1 MSFGWSV
8 GDLIATIGILIKVS
22 NALRDSDGA
31 VAIYREDNLFIESLA
46 ATLEKICQGLEDG
59 SLPVEMK
66 TQVNIIRDPI
76 MKMQKKLDAKF
87 QTTLAE
93 GGASNF
99 ARLLRSLPK
108 KVEYG
113 IFVSKQVEQ
122 LRAQIATPLQDIQL
136 RLGLQLFSQVS
147 GLVTGM
153 RSLSLSMDKIEST
166 IQTILKSHSARFNT
180 AQTSQQHEILK
191 WLK

>member
-1 MSFGWSV
+1 
-8 GDLIATIGILIKVS
+8 
-22 NALRDSDGA
+22 
-31 VAIYREDNLFIESLA
+31 
-46 ATLEKICQGLEDG
+46 
-59 SLPVEMK
+59 MK
-66 TQVNIIRDPI
+66 TQVNVIRDPI

-87 QTTLAE
+87 QTTLAG

-136 RLGLQLFSQVS
+136 
-147 GLVTGM
+147 T
-153 RSLSLSMDKIEST
+153 D
-166 IQTILKSHSARFNT
+166 
-180 AQTSQQHEILK
+180 
-191 WLK
+191 